1 MMAKLH
7 DTVAVVEDTWIKCI
21 SDLGSYLTAIE
32 EEGPRSDDTAS
43 CSLISSIQ
51 HALNSAVVGP
61 QQVCD
66 WEILTRIWDCYEVP
80 KPANRER
87 T

>member
-7 DTVAVVEDTWIKCI
+7 DTVAVIEDTWIKCL
-21 SDLGSYLTAIE
+21 SDLGSYLTAIK
-32 EEGPRSDDTAS
+32 EEGPRGDDTAP
-43 CSLISSIQ
+43 CSRISSIQ
-51 HALNSAVVGP
+51 HALIPAVVGP

-66 WEILTRIWDCYEVP
+66 WEILMRIWDCYEVS

-87 T
+87 I